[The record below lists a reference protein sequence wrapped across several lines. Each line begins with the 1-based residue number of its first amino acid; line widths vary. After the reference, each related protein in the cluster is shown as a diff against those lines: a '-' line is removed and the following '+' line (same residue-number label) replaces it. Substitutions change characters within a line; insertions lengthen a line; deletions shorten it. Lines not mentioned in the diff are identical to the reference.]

1 MLDSEDDLAFLP
13 PASSPMLSLAGTPA
27 VAATPGASSHPMSVH
42 GTPAAAAAMAAEGQE
57 GDADADMC
65 EGGDEA
71 EQQQQYGE
79 EEGEMSESEEC
90 EILQHTEAAVAALE
104 KQLQAVPTES
114 GYTEPAEHAGIEHEQ
129 QQEEGVGMEEECA
142 EEDSGSLGEQ
152 DEETASGEEDEGGPA
167 MDASF
172 GSPAAAGSASP
183 AGFLTISGAAGT
195 PHR

>member
-1 MLDSEDDLAFLP
+1 
-13 PASSPMLSLAGTPA
+13 
-27 VAATPGASSHPMSVH
+27 
-42 GTPAAAAAMAAEGQE
+42 MAAEGQE

-65 EGGDEA
+65 EGRDEA
-71 EQQQQYGE
+71 GQQQQYGE
-79 EEGEMSESEEC
+79 EGGEMCENEEC
-90 EILQHTEAAVAALE
+90 EILQHAEAAVAALE

-114 GYTEPAEHAGIEHEQ
+114 GYTEPAEHAGIEQ

-142 EEDSGSLGEQ
+142 EGDSGSLGEQ
-152 DEETASGEEDEGGPA
+152 DEETASGEEDEGGAA